1 MIPLLANIW
10 AKITTIVV
18 VIGIETTEIEIETEI
33 ATVVETETVIGMET
47 VIETEIAV
55 VIVTGGLVVIETE
68 IAMTRPATAV
78 PTKEVRH
85 PSMTVTQV
93 PDECPLIFEI

>member
-55 VIVTGGLVVIETE
+55 VIVTGALVVIETE
-68 IAMTRPATAV
+68 AMTGPATAV
-78 PTKEVRH
+78 PAKEVRH